1 MTISEGKMRKT
12 KLGIYLSLSAA
23 IAATPSFVYAATG
36 DPVVIGE
43 GLTLDP
49 IFDARLAYE
58 HVDQPLTDAD
68 SLTLRTRAGLEL
80 ASDIG
85 LSFLVETE
93 ATLGIINDY
102 NDTNIGNGVE
112 PFSVVADPE
121 NIELNRIQ
129 LKFAKK
135 DMGSLTVGRQR
146 INIDDQRFVGSV
158 GWRQNEQTFDAVSG
172 SVTALKPL
180 TLEATYAISQRTI
193 FGADAGTREAFD
205 GDFIFLGAGA
215 KLGPLNLKGFA
226 YLLDFDAGQPVSLSS
241 SATYGLRATAKLPVA
256 EGFTL
261 DLAGSYA
268 VQKDYK
274 ANPADYSVDY
284 IAGSVGTSFS
294 GFGLKLGYESLG
306 SDGAG
311 NRFQTPLATL
321 HKFNGWADVF
331 LSTPPAGLED
341 KYVSLAK
348 KINLLGGFTASAAY
362 HDFSS
367 DSGSIDYGT
376 EFDAALNFKINV
388 ISVGLKYANYN
399 AESFAVD
406 TEKFWLRLGY
416 SF

>member
-1 MTISEGKMRKT
+1 MKKRNIISFA
-12 KLGIYLSLSAA
+12 LLSATA
-23 IAATPSFVYAATG
+23 LATPSFALAKTG
-36 DPVVIGE
+36 DPVVIAK

-49 IFDARLAYE
+49 TFDARLAYE
-58 HVDQPLTDAD
+58 HVDQPATSAD

-85 LSFLVETE
+85 LSFLVESE

-102 NDTNIGNGVE
+102 NDTNAGNGGE

-121 NIELNRIQ
+121 NIELNRLQ
-129 LKFAKK
+129 LSFAKK
-135 DMGSLTVGRQR
+135 DKGNLTIGRQR

-158 GWRQNEQTFDAVSG
+158 GWRQNEQTFDAVSA

-193 FGADAGTREAFD
+193 FGADAGAREAFD
-205 GDFIFLGAGA
+205 GDLIFLGAGVDA
-215 KLGPLNLKGFA
+215 GPVNLKGFA

-241 SATYGLRATAKLPVA
+241 NATYGLRATAKLPVA
-256 EGFTL
+256 EGLSL

-274 ANPADYSVDY
+274 ANPNNYSVDY
-284 IAGSVGTSFS
+284 IAGSIGTSLS
-294 GFGLKLGYESLG
+294 GFGLTLGYESLG

-321 HKFNGWADVF
+321 HKFNGWADIF

-341 KYVSLAK
+341 KYVSLSK
-348 KINLLGGFTASAAY
+348 KVDLLGGFTASAAY

-367 DSGSIDYGT
+367 DTGSIDYGS

-388 ISVGLKYANYN
+388 VSVGLKYANYN
-399 AESFAVD
+399 ADSYAVD

>member
-1 MTISEGKMRKT
+1 MTISEGKMKKT

-23 IAATPSFVYAATG
+23 VAATPSFVYAATG
-36 DPVVIGE
+36 DPVAIAE

-58 HVDQPLTDAD
+58 HVNQPLTDAD
-68 SLTLRTRAGLEL
+68 SLTWRTRAGLEL

-85 LSFLVETE
+85 LSFLVESE

-112 PFSVVADPE
+112 AFSVVADPE

-172 SVTALKPL
+172 SVSALKPL

-205 GDFIFLGAGA
+205 GDFIFLGAAA

-376 EFDAALNFKINV
+376 EFDAAINFKINV

>member
-1 MTISEGKMRKT
+1 MKKRNMVSIA
-12 KLGIYLSLSAA
+12 LLSATVL
-23 IAATPSFVYAATG
+23 ATPSFALAKTG
-36 DPVVIGE
+36 DPVVIAE

-58 HVDQPLTDAD
+58 HVDQPVTNAD
-68 SLTLRTRAGLEL
+68 SLTLRTRAGIEL

-85 LSFLVETE
+85 LSFLVESE

-102 NDTNIGNGVE
+102 NDTNAGNGIE

-129 LKFAKK
+129 LQFAKK
-135 DMGSLTVGRQR
+135 GKGSFTVGRQR

-158 GWRQNEQTFDAVSG
+158 GWRQNEQTFDAVSA

-193 FGADAGTREAFD
+193 FGADAGAREAFD
-205 GDFIFLGAGA
+205 GDFIFLGAGLDA
-215 KLGPLNLKGFA
+215 GPVNLKGFA

-256 EGFTL
+256 EGFSL

-274 ANPADYSVDY
+274 ANPNNYSVDY
-284 IAGSVGTSFS
+284 IAGSIGTSLS
-294 GFGLKLGYESLG
+294 GFGLTLGYESLG

-321 HKFNGWADVF
+321 HKFNGWADIF

-341 KYVSLAK
+341 KYVSLSK
-348 KINLLGGFTASAAY
+348 KVDLLGGFTASAAY

-367 DSGSIDYGT
+367 ETGSIDYGS
-376 EFDAALNFKINV
+376 ELDAALNFKINV
-388 ISVGLKYANYN
+388 VSVGLKYANYN
-399 AESFAVD
+399 ANSYAVD